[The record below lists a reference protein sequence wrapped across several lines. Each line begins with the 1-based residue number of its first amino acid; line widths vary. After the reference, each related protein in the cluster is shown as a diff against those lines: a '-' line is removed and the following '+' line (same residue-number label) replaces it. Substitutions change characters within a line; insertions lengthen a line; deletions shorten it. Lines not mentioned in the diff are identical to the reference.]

1 MNQEKFTIL
10 AFFVIENNLGG
21 RYSLKNKTKMTNE
34 TPTIIQV
41 GIEKIIKDLPHRYP
55 FLLVDKVTIS
65 EPFKQAVGFKNVT
78 FNEPH
83 FTGHFPDRPIMPGVL
98 IIEAMAQTAAVMI
111 LNSAPAGAQEDN
123 LVYFM
128 GIDNAKFRKP
138 VIPGDVLELHITTI
152 QGRSSVWKMAGVAM
166 VAGQKVA
173 EAEFSA
179 MFVDKK
185 KAAKQ

>member
-1 MNQEKFTIL
+1 
-10 AFFVIENNLGG
+10 
-21 RYSLKNKTKMTNE
+21 MTNNNSME
-34 TPTIIQV
+34 NFTTIEI

-55 FLLVDKVTIS
+55 FLLIDKVKIL
-65 EPFKQAVGFKNVT
+65 EPFKKSIGFKNVT

-98 IIEAMAQTAAVMI
+98 IVEAMAQTAAIMI
-111 LNSAPAGAQEDN
+111 MNSEAENREDN

-128 GIDNAKFRKP
+128 GIDNTKFRKP
-138 VIPGDVLELHITTI
+138 VIPGDVLELHIETI
-152 QGRSSVWKMAGVAM
+152 QGRSNVWKMSGTAI

-179 MFVDKK
+179 MFVKK
-185 KAAKQ
+185 KDQK

>member
-1 MNQEKFTIL
+1 MTEKPKTI
-10 AFFVIENNLGG
+10 E
-21 RYSLKNKTKMTNE
+21 
-34 TPTIIQV
+34 V
-41 GIEKIIKDLPHRYP
+41 GIEKIMKDLPHRYP
-55 FLLVDKVTIS
+55 FLLVDKVSIT
-65 EPFKQAVGFKNVT
+65 EPFKSAIGYKNVT

-98 IIEAMAQTAAVMI
+98 IVEAMAQAAAIMAMNSSTDSDS
-111 LNSAPAGAQEDN
+111 LNDS

-128 GIDNAKFRKP
+128 GIDNTRFRKP
-138 VIPGDVLELHITTI
+138 VVPGDVLELHVTTI
-152 QGRSSVWKMAGVAM
+152 QSRANVWKMSGTAI

-185 KAAKQ
+185 KVA

>member
-1 MNQEKFTIL
+1 
-10 AFFVIENNLGG
+10 
-21 RYSLKNKTKMTNE
+21 MTNAK
-34 TPTIIQV
+34 PATIEV

-55 FLLVDKVTIS
+55 FLLIDKVTIL
-65 EPFKQAVGFKNVT
+65 EPFKQAIGFKNVT

-98 IIEAMAQTAAVMI
+98 IIEAMAQ
-111 LNSAPAGAQEDN
+111 AGAILIMNSGEDKKEDN

-152 QGRSSVWKMAGVAM
+152 QGRSNVWKMAGIAM

-185 KAAKQ
+185 KVNK

>member
-1 MNQEKFTIL
+1 
-10 AFFVIENNLGG
+10 
-21 RYSLKNKTKMTNE
+21 MTNE
-34 TPTIIQV
+34 KPTTIQV

-55 FLLVDKVTIS
+55 FLLIDKVSITD
-65 EPFKQAVGFKNVT
+65 PFKHAIGFKNVT

-98 IIEAMAQTAAVMI
+98 IIEAMAQTAAIMI
-111 LNSAPAGAQEDN
+111 MNSSNEEKEDN

-138 VIPGDVLELHITTI
+138 VIPGDVLELHITTV
-152 QGRSSVWKMAGVAM
+152 QGRSNVWKMTGVAM

-173 EAEFSA
+173 EADFSA

-185 KAAKQ
+185 KAKNND